1 MPSLPM
7 IAEPPLEACFA
18 TPVVSMK
25 RKTGVPD
32 VQGADSV
39 ERTEHNAGVDEEA
52 YDFYVMLK
60 SDLLKGWPLPASV
73 AHL

>member
-1 MPSLPM
+1 
-7 IAEPPLEACFA
+7 
-18 TPVVSMK
+18 
-25 RKTGVPD
+25 VPD

-39 ERTEHNAGVDEEA
+39 ARTEHNAGVDEKA